1 MGWLLGASADGACD
15 TFNECLTDLRARQKK
30 GGDLSLVQALFAT
43 SEGKDTITP
52 MLATASNWA
61 KFAATASTILAATV
75 TLCGADAVSHF
86 KSIAQDMSKSLR
98 ELCDVAAVSTNL
110 KHEAKFPQWVFDFVA
125 DQISVATIGQD
136 LEKIN
141 NENLARWSKGRLL

>member
-1 MGWLLGASADGACD
+1 M
-15 TFNECLTDLRARQKK
+15 
-30 GGDLSLVQALFAT
+30 SLVQALFAT

-125 DQISVATIGQD
+125 DQISVAAIGQD